1 MDNVAGQTENR
12 RPMKTNR
19 PLVVMLGLLVAP
31 AARAQIAAAP
41 PVAAPAPAAALAPA
55 FPPEASPA
63 PQPPPAVEPAP
74 GYGYGP
80 PAYGPPAYGPPAPYY
95 YYHHH
100 YRPMPYG
107 DQPPPG
113 YPIASAPAEPT
124 EGFHTHDGFF
134 LQAHVGI
141 SATGFS
147 SKQAGVKTNYAG
159 GGISSGLAIG
169 GVIAH
174 NLILYGAFFGTDTA
188 NPDKQMDGT
197 SVTSDLGELGVGA
210 FGPGLMYYFERCN
223 LYLSAAFGLAAFGAN
238 DGNGVRVDSSRSGAA
253 FDFMVGKEWWV
264 SRDWGLGIA
273 GELMAASL
281 KDKNTPGLTWSA
293 SGLSI
298 LFSATY
304 N

>member
-1 MDNVAGQTENR
+1 MDNVAAQTENR
-12 RPMKTNR
+12 RPMKINR
-19 PLVVMLGLLVAP
+19 PLIIALGLLVAP
-31 AARAQIAAAP
+31 AARAQIAPAPVAVPP
-41 PVAAPAPAAALAPA
+41 PVAAPEQAA
-55 FPPEASPA
+55 PPEAAPV
-63 PQPPPAVEPAP
+63 PQPPPPAEPAPGAP

-80 PAYGPPAYGPPAPYY
+80 PAYGSPGYGPPAPYY
-95 YYHHH
+95 YYHHR
-100 YRPMPYG
+100 YRSMPYG
-107 DQPPPG
+107 YPPPVA
-113 YPIASAPAEPT
+113 YPTPPPEST

-134 LQAHVGI
+134 LQVHVGI

-159 GGISSGLAIG
+159 GGISSGVAIG

-174 NLILYGAFFGTDTA
+174 NLVLYAAFFGTETGS
-188 NPDKQMDGT
+188 PDKQVAGA
-197 SVTSDLGELGVGA
+197 SVTSDLGQIGVGA
-210 FGPGLMYYFERCN
+210 FGPGLAYYFERCN
-223 LYLSAAFGLAAFGAN
+223 LYLSAAFGLAGFTAN
-238 DGNGVRVDSSRSGAA
+238 DGGGVKVDSAKSGSA

-264 SRDWGLGIA
+264 SHDWGVGIA